1 MTLTANT
8 ALTQIEE
15 VLSEVQ
21 DSLNCG
27 QIEKGMEALFS
38 GLSKAKENMDATE
51 WKSFARCLRTEHS
64 LRHDIHQDPMTC
76 RAFDKPRGYA
86 GDAVMM
92 DYLYNIHF
100 AEEAADNATDLG
112 RAIYRYIQT
121 RQAGEG
127 VRFRREHLAGLIDEI
142 AAEKKD
148 ASVLAI
154 ASGHLRES
162 ELSNALA
169 NRTLGRFVAL
179 DADTESLNEV
189 EMCYGPVG
197 VETIHASVRHLL
209 ARKVK
214 LTPFDFVYAAGLYD
228 YLNDAVAQ
236 ALTQR
241 MFELTAPGGQM
252 LIPNFANDLADIA
265 YMETYMDWDLVY
277 RDEYDM
283 TRLLDKIDPNEI
295 ASYDVYRDPAKGV
308 VYLRVWKK

>member
-1 MTLTANT
+1 MITLTTN
-8 ALTQIEE
+8 ALTQIED
-15 VLSEVQ
+15 VLSAVQ
-21 DSLNCG
+21 DSINLG
-27 QIEKGMEALFS
+27 QIEQGMEALFS
-38 GLSKAKENMDATE
+38 GLSKAKENMEADD
-51 WKSFARCLRTEHS
+51 WQSFARFLRTEHP
-64 LRHDIHQDPMTC
+64 LRHQIHQDPMSC

-100 AEEAADNATDLG
+100 AEEAADTATDLG

-121 RQAGEG
+121 RPAGQG

-142 AAEKKD
+142 AAAKEG

-162 ELSNALA
+162 ELSTALA
-169 NRTLGRFVAL
+169 NGTLGRFVAL

-214 LTPFDFVYAAGLYD
+214 LAPFDFVYAAGLYD

-252 LIPNFANDLADIA
+252 LIPNFAVDMADIA
-265 YMETYMDWDLVY
+265 YMETYMNWGLVY

-283 TRLLDKIDPNEI
+283 TRLLDRVDPNEI
-295 ASYDVYRDPAKGV
+295 ASYDVYRDPVKGV
-308 VYLRVWKK
+308 VYLRVWKN